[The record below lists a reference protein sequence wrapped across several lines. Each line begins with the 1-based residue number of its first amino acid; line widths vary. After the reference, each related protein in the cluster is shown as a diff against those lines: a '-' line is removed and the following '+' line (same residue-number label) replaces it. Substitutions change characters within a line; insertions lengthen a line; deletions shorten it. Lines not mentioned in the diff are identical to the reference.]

1 MSEVT
6 PEPVR
11 QLWSTEPDEFGVPLN
26 FLGSQSEDFYGA
38 IGRIA
43 LLGALLEYRLLVL
56 YQALVGARQD
66 EHTQLSA
73 TQLIERAR
81 TEIHLLR
88 DDGQRSTVGRFL
100 DDAEAVARRRNDYV
114 HSLWP
119 VQSGT
124 RLFGWRPPRS
134 KDSGESV
141 LVVETTMADVLHDIE
156 WFVTV
161 IKSWDRVFPYVSGR
175 AHLRAQGAD
184 V

>member
-6 PEPVR
+6 PKHISHF
-11 QLWSTEPDEFGVPLN
+11 WSTEPDEFGVPLN
-26 FLGSQSEDFYGA
+26 FLGPQSEDFYGA

-43 LLGALLEYRLLVL
+43 LLGALLEYRVLVL

-73 TQLIERAR
+73 TQLIACAR
-81 TEIHLLR
+81 RDMPRLR
-88 DDGQRSTVGRFL
+88 DDDQRSGIGKFL
-100 DDAEAVARRRNDYV
+100 DDAEAVARRRNDYM

-119 VQSGT
+119 VQTGA

-141 LVVETTMADVLHDIE
+141 LVVETTMAHVLHDIE

-184 V
+184 S